1 MNLTHADPVK
11 REIYNNKD
19 FRIGLSHAI
28 DRQEIIDLVYNGQG
42 EPWQAGP
49 LKESALF
56 HEQLA
61 TQFLEFDVDLANQ
74 HLDEA
79 GYAEKDSDGIRLGPD
94 GKPIIITLDTRADVF
109 NWTDVAELLTDYWG
123 AVGIDTQVNTA
134 SHELIIERR
143 ESNQHDAAFES
154 GLGGRA
160 AVLVP
165 RNYVPVE
172 STAGYGLQWARWYQ
186 DLPDG
191 EEPPGRIRPMFDLWD
206 QVKTT
211 FDGDEQEQ
219 LFTQILDMAAEEFMQ
234 IGIATPAS
242 EFAVVKNSMRNLP
255 ENGMPSGTPYPNP
268 SPYNP
273 EQFFKA
279 E

>member
-1 MNLTHADPVK
+1 IQLNLTHADPVK

-143 ESNQHDAAFES
+143 ESNQHDAAFDRV
-154 GLGGRA
+154 LGRHPP
-160 AVLVP
+160 VLDP
-165 RNYVPVE
+165 RIYAPVDT
-172 STAGYGLQWARWYQ
+172 TAGCGVQWARSYQ
-186 DLPDG
+186 HLPDG
-191 EEPPGRIRPMFDLWD
+191 EERPGRIRPMLDLWV
-206 QVKTT
+206 QVKTS
-211 FDGDEQEQ
+211 FVGDEQEQ
-219 LFTQILDMAAEEFMQ
+219 LFSQIL
-234 IGIATPAS
+234 
-242 EFAVVKNSMRNLP
+242 
-255 ENGMPSGTPYPNP
+255 
-268 SPYNP
+268 
-273 EQFFKA
+273 
-279 E
+279 